1 MMDDFFTRAI
11 IAGVGVALVAGPL
24 GCYIVW
30 RRLAYLGDTL
40 SHAGLLGI
48 ALALLFQINITL
60 SIFLVSVFVS
70 LALIFLQR
78 RVTLNKP
85 NGIFKVLNSSL
96 DYANFKGEDLI
107 DATLHNGPI
116 KDFNIMTL
124 RSICTSSVTA
134 IDETSE
140 SLLNIN
146 ADKLLVYSIKPVN
159 IQIGLEVSIGLEA
172 NHLLQFNYYI
182 NNTMILDKTQ
192 AIVIQI
198 NYKK

>member
-1 MMDDFFTRAI
+1 MMKPFKIYSPQSFQTLPWRN
-11 IAGVGVALVAGPL
+11 GL
-24 GCYIVW
+24 GSTIELLAETPNKNEAFSW
-30 RRLAYLGDTL
+30 R
-40 SHAGLLGI
+40 
-48 ALALLFQINITL
+48 L
-60 SIFLVSVFVS
+60 SIASVANDGPFS
-70 LALIFLQR
+70 DFSGYDRTLLLLEGSGI
-78 RVTLNKP
+78 TLNKP

-159 IQIGLEVSIGLEA
+159 IQIGLEVSISLEA

>member
-1 MMDDFFTRAI
+1 MMKPFKIYSPQSFQTLPWRN
-11 IAGVGVALVAGPL
+11 GL
-24 GCYIVW
+24 GSTVELLAETPNKNEAFSW
-30 RRLAYLGDTL
+30 R
-40 SHAGLLGI
+40 
-48 ALALLFQINITL
+48 L
-60 SIFLVSVFVS
+60 SIASVANDGPFS
-70 LALIFLQR
+70 DFSGYDRTLILLEGPGI
-78 RVTLNKP
+78 TLNKP

-116 KDFNIMTL
+116 KDFNVMTL

-159 IQIGLEVSIGLEA
+159 IKIGLESSISLEA

-182 NNTMILDKTQ
+182 NNTMTLDKTQ

-198 NYKK
+198 NYNK

>member
-1 MMDDFFTRAI
+1 MMKPFKIYSPQSFQTLPWRNGLGSTVELLAETPNKNEDFS
-11 IAGVGVALVAGPL
+11 
-24 GCYIVW
+24 W
-30 RRLAYLGDTL
+30 R
-40 SHAGLLGI
+40 
-48 ALALLFQINITL
+48 L
-60 SIFLVSVFVS
+60 SIASVANDGPFS
-70 LALIFLQR
+70 DFSGYDRTLLLLEGSGI
-78 RVTLNKP
+78 TLNKP

-159 IQIGLEVSIGLEA
+159 IQIGLEASISLEA

-182 NNTMILDKTQ
+182 NNTMTLDKTQ

-198 NYKK
+198 NYNK

>member
-1 MMDDFFTRAI
+1 MMKPFKIYSPQSFQTLPWRN
-11 IAGVGVALVAGPL
+11 GL
-24 GCYIVW
+24 GSTVELLAETPNKNEAFSW
-30 RRLAYLGDTL
+30 R
-40 SHAGLLGI
+40 
-48 ALALLFQINITL
+48 L
-60 SIFLVSVFVS
+60 SIASVANDGPFS
-70 LALIFLQR
+70 DFSGYDRTLLLLEGAGI
-78 RVTLNKP
+78 TLNKP
-85 NGIFKVLNSSL
+85 NGSFKVLNSSF

-159 IQIGLEVSIGLEA
+159 IQIGLEASISLEA

>member
-1 MMDDFFTRAI
+1 MKPFKIYSPQSFQTLPWRN
-11 IAGVGVALVAGPL
+11 GL
-24 GCYIVW
+24 GSTVELLAETPNKNEAFSW
-30 RRLAYLGDTL
+30 R
-40 SHAGLLGI
+40 
-48 ALALLFQINITL
+48 L
-60 SIFLVSVFVS
+60 SIASVANDGPFS
-70 LALIFLQR
+70 DFSGYDRTLLLLEGSGI
-78 RVTLNKP
+78 TLNKP

-159 IQIGLEVSIGLEA
+159 IQIGLEASISLEA

>member
-1 MMDDFFTRAI
+1 MMKPFKIYSPQSFQTLPWRN
-11 IAGVGVALVAGPL
+11 GL
-24 GCYIVW
+24 GSTVELLAETPNKNEAFSW
-30 RRLAYLGDTL
+30 R
-40 SHAGLLGI
+40 
-48 ALALLFQINITL
+48 L
-60 SIFLVSVFVS
+60 SIASVANDGPFS
-70 LALIFLQR
+70 DFSGYDRTLLLLEGSGI
-78 RVTLNKP
+78 TLNKP

-107 DATLHNGPI
+107 DATLHDGPI

-159 IQIGLEVSIGLEA
+159 IQIGLEASISLEA

-182 NNTMILDKTQ
+182 NNTMTLDKAQ
-192 AIVIQI
+192 VIVIQI
-198 NYKK
+198 NYNK

>member
-1 MMDDFFTRAI
+1 MKPFKIYSPQSFQTLPWRN
-11 IAGVGVALVAGPL
+11 GL
-24 GCYIVW
+24 GSTVELLAETSNKNEAFSW
-30 RRLAYLGDTL
+30 R
-40 SHAGLLGI
+40 
-48 ALALLFQINITL
+48 L
-60 SIFLVSVFVS
+60 SIASVANDGPFS
-70 LALIFLQR
+70 DFSGYDRTLLLLEGSGI
-78 RVTLNKP
+78 TLNKP

-159 IQIGLEVSIGLEA
+159 IQIGLEASISLEA

>member
-1 MMDDFFTRAI
+1 MMKPFKIYSPQSFQTLPWRN
-11 IAGVGVALVAGPL
+11 GL
-24 GCYIVW
+24 GSTVELLAETPNKNEVFSW
-30 RRLAYLGDTL
+30 R
-40 SHAGLLGI
+40 
-48 ALALLFQINITL
+48 L
-60 SIFLVSVFVS
+60 SIASVANDGPFS
-70 LALIFLQR
+70 DFSGYDRTLLLLEGPGII
-78 RVTLNKP
+78 LNKP

-107 DATLHNGPI
+107 DATLHDGPI

-159 IQIGLEVSIGLEA
+159 IQIGLEASISLEA

-182 NNTMILDKTQ
+182 NNTMTLDKTQ

-198 NYKK
+198 NYNK

>member
-1 MMDDFFTRAI
+1 MKPFKIYSPQSFQTLPWRN
-11 IAGVGVALVAGPL
+11 GL
-24 GCYIVW
+24 GSTIELLAETPNKNEAFSW
-30 RRLAYLGDTL
+30 R
-40 SHAGLLGI
+40 
-48 ALALLFQINITL
+48 L
-60 SIFLVSVFVS
+60 SIASVANDGPFS
-70 LALIFLQR
+70 DFSGYDRTLLLLEGSGI
-78 RVTLNKP
+78 TLNKP
-85 NGIFKVLNSSL
+85 NGIFKVLNLSL

>member
-1 MMDDFFTRAI
+1 MMKPFKIYSPQSFQTLPWRNGLGSTVELLAETPNKNEDFS
-11 IAGVGVALVAGPL
+11 
-24 GCYIVW
+24 W
-30 RRLAYLGDTL
+30 R
-40 SHAGLLGI
+40 
-48 ALALLFQINITL
+48 L
-60 SIFLVSVFVS
+60 SIASVANDGPFS
-70 LALIFLQR
+70 DFSGYDRTLLLLEGSGI
-78 RVTLNKP
+78 TLNKP

-107 DATLHNGPI
+107 DATLHDGPI

-159 IQIGLEVSIGLEA
+159 IKIGLESSISLEA

-182 NNTMILDKTQ
+182 NNTMTLDKTQ

-198 NYKK
+198 NYNK

>member
-1 MMDDFFTRAI
+1 MKPFKIYSPQSFQTLPWRN
-11 IAGVGVALVAGPL
+11 GL
-24 GCYIVW
+24 GSTVELLAETPNKNEAFSW
-30 RRLAYLGDTL
+30 R
-40 SHAGLLGI
+40 
-48 ALALLFQINITL
+48 L
-60 SIFLVSVFVS
+60 SIASAANDGPFSDFSGYDRTLLLLEGSG
-70 LALIFLQR
+70 I
-78 RVTLNKP
+78 TLNKP

-159 IQIGLEVSIGLEA
+159 IQIGLEASISLEA

>member
-1 MMDDFFTRAI
+1 MMKPFKIYSPQSFQTLPWRN
-11 IAGVGVALVAGPL
+11 GL
-24 GCYIVW
+24 GSTVELLAETPNKNEAFSW
-30 RRLAYLGDTL
+30 R
-40 SHAGLLGI
+40 
-48 ALALLFQINITL
+48 L
-60 SIFLVSVFVS
+60 SIASVANDGPFS
-70 LALIFLQR
+70 DFSGYDRTLILLEGSGI
-78 RVTLNKP
+78 TLNKP

-107 DATLHNGPI
+107 DAALHDGPI
-116 KDFNIMTL
+116 KDFNVMTL
-124 RSICTSSVTA
+124 RSICKSSVTA

-159 IQIGLEVSIGLEA
+159 IQIGLEASISLEA

-182 NNTMILDKTQ
+182 NNTMRLDKTQ

-198 NYKK
+198 NYNK

>member
-1 MMDDFFTRAI
+1 MKPFKIYSPQSFQTLPWRN
-11 IAGVGVALVAGPL
+11 GL
-24 GCYIVW
+24 GSTVELLAETPNKNEAFSW
-30 RRLAYLGDTL
+30 R
-40 SHAGLLGI
+40 
-48 ALALLFQINITL
+48 L
-60 SIFLVSVFVS
+60 SIASVANDGPFS
-70 LALIFLQR
+70 DFSGYDRTLLLLEGSGI
-78 RVTLNKP
+78 TLNKP

-159 IQIGLEVSIGLEA
+159 IQIGLEVSISLEA

>member
-1 MMDDFFTRAI
+1 MKPFKIYSPEDFKTLPWRN
-11 IAGVGVALVAGPL
+11 GL
-24 GCYIVW
+24 GSTVELISEILEGHEAFSW
-30 RRLAYLGDTL
+30 R
-40 SHAGLLGI
+40 
-48 ALALLFQINITL
+48 L
-60 SIFLVSVFVS
+60 SIASVANDGPFS
-70 LALIFLQR
+70 DFSGYDRTLLLLEGSGI
-78 RVTLNKP
+78 TLNKP

-159 IQIGLEVSIGLEA
+159 IQIGLEASISLEA

>member
-1 MMDDFFTRAI
+1 MMKPFKIYSPQSFQTLPWRN
-11 IAGVGVALVAGPL
+11 GL
-24 GCYIVW
+24 GSTVELLAETPNKNEAFSW
-30 RRLAYLGDTL
+30 R
-40 SHAGLLGI
+40 
-48 ALALLFQINITL
+48 L
-60 SIFLVSVFVS
+60 SIASVANDAPFS
-70 LALIFLQR
+70 DFSGYDRTLLLLEGSGI
-78 RVTLNKP
+78 TLNKP
-85 NGIFKVLNSSL
+85 NGIFKVLNSSF

-159 IQIGLEVSIGLEA
+159 IQIGLEASISLEA

>member
-1 MMDDFFTRAI
+1 MMKPFKIYSPQSFQTLPWRN
-11 IAGVGVALVAGPL
+11 GL
-24 GCYIVW
+24 GSTVELLAETPNKNEAFSW
-30 RRLAYLGDTL
+30 R
-40 SHAGLLGI
+40 
-48 ALALLFQINITL
+48 L
-60 SIFLVSVFVS
+60 SIASVANDGPFS
-70 LALIFLQR
+70 DFSGYDRTLLLLEGSGI
-78 RVTLNKP
+78 TLNKP

-124 RSICTSSVTA
+124 RSICTSSVTV

-159 IQIGLEVSIGLEA
+159 IKIGLESSISLEA

-182 NNTMILDKTQ
+182 NNTIRLDKTQ

-198 NYKK
+198 NYNK

>member
-1 MMDDFFTRAI
+1 MMKPFKIYSPQSFQTLPWRNGLGSTVELLAERPNKNEDFS
-11 IAGVGVALVAGPL
+11 
-24 GCYIVW
+24 W
-30 RRLAYLGDTL
+30 R
-40 SHAGLLGI
+40 
-48 ALALLFQINITL
+48 L
-60 SIFLVSVFVS
+60 SIASVANDGPFS
-70 LALIFLQR
+70 DFSGYDRTLLLLEGSGI
-78 RVTLNKP
+78 TLNKP

-159 IQIGLEVSIGLEA
+159 IQIGLEARISLEA

-182 NNTMILDKTQ
+182 NNTMTLDKTQ

-198 NYKK
+198 NYNK

>member
-1 MMDDFFTRAI
+1 MKPFKIYSPQSFQTLPWRN
-11 IAGVGVALVAGPL
+11 GL
-24 GCYIVW
+24 GSTVELLAETPNKNEAFSW
-30 RRLAYLGDTL
+30 R
-40 SHAGLLGI
+40 
-48 ALALLFQINITL
+48 L
-60 SIFLVSVFVS
+60 SIASVANDGPFS
-70 LALIFLQR
+70 DFSGYDRTLLLLEGTGI
-78 RVTLNKP
+78 TLNKP

-107 DATLHNGPI
+107 DATLHDGPI

-159 IQIGLEVSIGLEA
+159 IKIGLESSISLEA

-182 NNTMILDKTQ
+182 NNTMTLDKTQ

-198 NYKK
+198 NYNK

>member
-1 MMDDFFTRAI
+1 MMKPFKIYSPQSFQTLPWRN
-11 IAGVGVALVAGPL
+11 GL
-24 GCYIVW
+24 GSTVELLAETPNKNEVFSW
-30 RRLAYLGDTL
+30 R
-40 SHAGLLGI
+40 
-48 ALALLFQINITL
+48 L
-60 SIFLVSVFVS
+60 SIASVANDGPFS
-70 LALIFLQR
+70 DFSGYDRTLLLLEGSGI
-78 RVTLNKP
+78 TLNKP
-85 NGIFKVLNSSL
+85 NGVFKVLNSSL

-107 DATLHNGPI
+107 DATLHDGPI

-159 IQIGLEVSIGLEA
+159 IQIGLEASISLEA

-182 NNTMILDKTQ
+182 NNTMTLDKTQ

-198 NYKK
+198 NYNK

>member
-1 MMDDFFTRAI
+1 MMKPFKIYSPKSFQTLPWRN
-11 IAGVGVALVAGPL
+11 GL
-24 GCYIVW
+24 GSTVELLAETPNKNEAFSW
-30 RRLAYLGDTL
+30 R
-40 SHAGLLGI
+40 
-48 ALALLFQINITL
+48 L
-60 SIFLVSVFVS
+60 SIASVANDGPFS
-70 LALIFLQR
+70 DFSGYDRTLILLEGPGI
-78 RVTLNKP
+78 TLNKP

-107 DATLHNGPI
+107 DAALHDGPI
-116 KDFNIMTL
+116 KDFNVMTL
-124 RSICTSSVTA
+124 RSICKSSVTA

-159 IQIGLEVSIGLEA
+159 IQIGLEASISLEA

-182 NNTMILDKTQ
+182 NNTMRLDKTQ

-198 NYKK
+198 NYNK

>member
-1 MMDDFFTRAI
+1 MKPFKIYSPQSFQTLPWRN
-11 IAGVGVALVAGPL
+11 GL
-24 GCYIVW
+24 GSTVELLAETPNKNEAFSW
-30 RRLAYLGDTL
+30 R
-40 SHAGLLGI
+40 
-48 ALALLFQINITL
+48 L
-60 SIFLVSVFVS
+60 SIASVANDGPFS
-70 LALIFLQR
+70 DFSGYDRTLLLLEGSGI
-78 RVTLNKP
+78 TLNKP

>member
-1 MMDDFFTRAI
+1 MMKPFKIYSPQSFQTLPWRN
-11 IAGVGVALVAGPL
+11 GL
-24 GCYIVW
+24 GSTVELLAETPNKNEAFSW
-30 RRLAYLGDTL
+30 R
-40 SHAGLLGI
+40 
-48 ALALLFQINITL
+48 L
-60 SIFLVSVFVS
+60 SIASVANDGPFS
-70 LALIFLQR
+70 DFSGYDRTLLLLEGSGI
-78 RVTLNKP
+78 TLNKP
-85 NGIFKVLNSSL
+85 NGIFKVLNSSF

>member
-1 MMDDFFTRAI
+1 MMKPFKIYSPQSFQTLPWRN
-11 IAGVGVALVAGPL
+11 GL
-24 GCYIVW
+24 GSTIELLAETPNKNEAFSW
-30 RRLAYLGDTL
+30 R
-40 SHAGLLGI
+40 
-48 ALALLFQINITL
+48 L
-60 SIFLVSVFVS
+60 SIASVANDGPFS
-70 LALIFLQR
+70 DFSGYDRTLLLLEGSGI
-78 RVTLNKP
+78 TLNKP

-159 IQIGLEVSIGLEA
+159 IQIGLEASISLEA

-192 AIVIQI
+192 VIVIQI

>member
-1 MMDDFFTRAI
+1 MMKPFKIYSPQSFQTLPWRN
-11 IAGVGVALVAGPL
+11 GL
-24 GCYIVW
+24 GSTVELLAETPNKNEAFSW
-30 RRLAYLGDTL
+30 R
-40 SHAGLLGI
+40 
-48 ALALLFQINITL
+48 L
-60 SIFLVSVFVS
+60 SIASVANDGPFS
-70 LALIFLQR
+70 DFSGYDRTLLLLEGSGI
-78 RVTLNKP
+78 TLNKP
-85 NGIFKVLNSSL
+85 NGIFKVLNLSL

>member
-1 MMDDFFTRAI
+1 MMKPFKIYSPQSFQTLPWRN
-11 IAGVGVALVAGPL
+11 GL
-24 GCYIVW
+24 GSTVELLAETPNKNEVFSW
-30 RRLAYLGDTL
+30 R
-40 SHAGLLGI
+40 
-48 ALALLFQINITL
+48 L
-60 SIFLVSVFVS
+60 SIASVANDGPFS
-70 LALIFLQR
+70 DFSGYDRTLLLLEGSGI
-78 RVTLNKP
+78 TLNKP

-107 DATLHNGPI
+107 DATLHDGPI

-159 IQIGLEVSIGLEA
+159 IKIGLESSISLEA

-182 NNTMILDKTQ
+182 NNTMTLDKTQ

-198 NYKK
+198 NYNK

>member
-1 MMDDFFTRAI
+1 MMKPFKIYSPQSFQTLPWRN
-11 IAGVGVALVAGPL
+11 GL
-24 GCYIVW
+24 GSTVELLAETPNKNEAFSW
-30 RRLAYLGDTL
+30 R
-40 SHAGLLGI
+40 
-48 ALALLFQINITL
+48 L
-60 SIFLVSVFVS
+60 SIASVANDGPFS
-70 LALIFLQR
+70 DFSGYDRTLLLLEGSGI
-78 RVTLNKP
+78 TLNKP

-159 IQIGLEVSIGLEA
+159 IKIGLESSISLEA

-182 NNTMILDKTQ
+182 NNTMTLDKTQ

-198 NYKK
+198 NYNK

>member
-1 MMDDFFTRAI
+1 MMKPFKIYSPQSFQTLPWRN
-11 IAGVGVALVAGPL
+11 GL
-24 GCYIVW
+24 GSTVELLAETPNKNEAFSW
-30 RRLAYLGDTL
+30 R
-40 SHAGLLGI
+40 
-48 ALALLFQINITL
+48 L
-60 SIFLVSVFVS
+60 SIASVANDGPFS
-70 LALIFLQR
+70 DFSGYDRTLLLLEGSGI
-78 RVTLNKP
+78 TLNKP
-85 NGIFKVLNSSL
+85 NGVFKVLNSSL

-107 DATLHNGPI
+107 DATLHDGPI

-159 IQIGLEVSIGLEA
+159 IQIGLEASISLEA

-182 NNTMILDKTQ
+182 NNTMTLDKTQ

-198 NYKK
+198 NYNK

>member
-1 MMDDFFTRAI
+1 MMKPFKIYSPQSFQTLPWRN
-11 IAGVGVALVAGPL
+11 GL
-24 GCYIVW
+24 GSTVELLAETPNKNEAFSW
-30 RRLAYLGDTL
+30 R
-40 SHAGLLGI
+40 
-48 ALALLFQINITL
+48 L
-60 SIFLVSVFVS
+60 SIASVTKNGPFS
-70 LALIFLQR
+70 DFSGYDRTLLLLEGTGI
-78 RVTLNKP
+78 TLNKP

-107 DATLHNGPI
+107 DATLHDGPI

-159 IQIGLEVSIGLEA
+159 IQIGLEASISLEA

-182 NNTMILDKTQ
+182 NNTMTLDKTQ

-198 NYKK
+198 NYNK

>member
-1 MMDDFFTRAI
+1 MMKPFKIYSPQSFQTLPWRN
-11 IAGVGVALVAGPL
+11 GL
-24 GCYIVW
+24 GSTVELLAETPNKNEAFSW
-30 RRLAYLGDTL
+30 R
-40 SHAGLLGI
+40 
-48 ALALLFQINITL
+48 L
-60 SIFLVSVFVS
+60 SIASVANDGPFS
-70 LALIFLQR
+70 DFSGYDRTLLLLEGSGI
-78 RVTLNKP
+78 TLNKP
-85 NGIFKVLNSSL
+85 NGIFKVLNSLL

-159 IQIGLEVSIGLEA
+159 IQIGLEASISLEA

>member
-1 MMDDFFTRAI
+1 MMKPFKIYSPQSFQTLPWRN
-11 IAGVGVALVAGPL
+11 GL
-24 GCYIVW
+24 GSTVELLAETPNKNEAFSW
-30 RRLAYLGDTL
+30 R
-40 SHAGLLGI
+40 
-48 ALALLFQINITL
+48 L
-60 SIFLVSVFVS
+60 SIASVANDGPFS
-70 LALIFLQR
+70 DFSGYDRTLLLLEGSGI
-78 RVTLNKP
+78 TLNKP

-159 IQIGLEVSIGLEA
+159 IQIGFEASISLEA

>member
-1 MMDDFFTRAI
+1 MMKPFKIYSPQSFQTLPWRNGLGSTVELLAETRNKNEAFS
-11 IAGVGVALVAGPL
+11 
-24 GCYIVW
+24 W
-30 RRLAYLGDTL
+30 R
-40 SHAGLLGI
+40 
-48 ALALLFQINITL
+48 L
-60 SIFLVSVFVS
+60 SIASVANDGPFS
-70 LALIFLQR
+70 DFSGYDRTLLLLEGSGIN
-78 RVTLNKP
+78 LNKP

-107 DATLHNGPI
+107 DATLHDGPI

-159 IQIGLEVSIGLEA
+159 IQIGLEASISLEA

-182 NNTMILDKTQ
+182 NNTMTLDKTQ

-198 NYKK
+198 NYNK

>member
-1 MMDDFFTRAI
+1 MMKPFKIYSPQSFQTLPWRN
-11 IAGVGVALVAGPL
+11 GL
-24 GCYIVW
+24 GSTVELLAETPNKNEAFSW
-30 RRLAYLGDTL
+30 R
-40 SHAGLLGI
+40 
-48 ALALLFQINITL
+48 L
-60 SIFLVSVFVS
+60 SIASVANDGPFS
-70 LALIFLQR
+70 DFSGYDRTLLLLEGSGI
-78 RVTLNKP
+78 TLNKP

-159 IQIGLEVSIGLEA
+159 IQIGLEASISLEA

-182 NNTMILDKTQ
+182 NNTMTLDKTQ
-192 AIVIQI
+192 VIVIQI
-198 NYKK
+198 NYNK

>member
-1 MMDDFFTRAI
+1 MMKPFKIYSPQSFQTLPWRN
-11 IAGVGVALVAGPL
+11 GL
-24 GCYIVW
+24 GSTVELLAETPNKNEAFSW
-30 RRLAYLGDTL
+30 R
-40 SHAGLLGI
+40 
-48 ALALLFQINITL
+48 L
-60 SIFLVSVFVS
+60 SIASVANDGPFS
-70 LALIFLQR
+70 DFSGYDRTLLLLEGSGI
-78 RVTLNKP
+78 TLNKP

>member
-1 MMDDFFTRAI
+1 MMKPFKIYSPQSFQTLPWRNGLGSTVELLAETPNKNEDFS
-11 IAGVGVALVAGPL
+11 
-24 GCYIVW
+24 W
-30 RRLAYLGDTL
+30 R
-40 SHAGLLGI
+40 
-48 ALALLFQINITL
+48 L
-60 SIFLVSVFVS
+60 SIASVANDGPFS
-70 LALIFLQR
+70 DFSGYDRTLLLLEGSGI
-78 RVTLNKP
+78 TLNKP
-85 NGIFKVLNSSL
+85 NGVFKVLNSSL

-107 DATLHNGPI
+107 DATLHDGPI

-159 IQIGLEVSIGLEA
+159 IQIGLEASISLEA

-182 NNTMILDKTQ
+182 NNTMTLDKTQ

-198 NYKK
+198 NYNK